1 MARIR
6 DALVDLNPWWKGE
19 FSLEYRDREAYREV
33 EKFIAL
39 PQIIAFTGLRRVGKT
54 TLMLK
59 IVQDAIK
66 DGLDPRAILYFSF
79 DEFRESQIRDVLR
92 EYETLMSTDLSS
104 GRHLLLLDEIQKLA
118 GWEDQ
123 LKALYDRLRKTLKVI
138 ISGSESLFIRKGSRE
153 TLAGRLFEF
162 TILPLSFREYLNFR
176 EVKFEPLE
184 LHEKE
189 LSRHFDEFLLTEGFP
204 ELVGFKD
211 KTVLRKYLRES
222 IVEKVIFRDLP
233 TLLGVRDVSSLESVL
248 NVLMD
253 EPGQLVELSELAGEL
268 KLSRQTL
275 SNYLTYL
282 EQCFLVR
289 KLYNYSKGRRK
300 VERKLKKYYPTIVS
314 VDLLFR
320 NDESSKSR
328 IFEWALI
335 NQLRAEFFWRDP
347 YKNEVD
353 AVLTNGKTVPL
364 EIKYGRTNLRGLRAF
379 MKRFDINNAFAVSR
393 DREETIESNGRTISV
408 IPAFKFMLKRADT
421 IKV

>member
-1 MARIR
+1 MAKIR

-39 PQIIAFTGLRRVGKT
+39 PQIIAF
-54 TLMLK
+54 
-59 IVQDAIK
+59 
-66 DGLDPRAILYFSF
+66 
-79 DEFRESQIRDVLR
+79 
-92 EYETLMSTDLSS
+92 TDLSS

-211 KTVLRKYLRES
+211 KTVLRKYLRE
-222 IVEKVIFRDLP
+222 R
-233 TLLGVRDVSSLESVL
+233 
-248 NVLMD
+248 
-253 EPGQLVELSELAGEL
+253 
-268 KLSRQTL
+268 
-275 SNYLTYL
+275 
-282 EQCFLVR
+282 
-289 KLYNYSKGRRK
+289 
-300 VERKLKKYYPTIVS
+300 
-314 VDLLFR
+314 
-320 NDESSKSR
+320 
-328 IFEWALI
+328 
-335 NQLRAEFFWRDP
+335 
-347 YKNEVD
+347 
-353 AVLTNGKTVPL
+353 
-364 EIKYGRTNLRGLRAF
+364 
-379 MKRFDINNAFAVSR
+379 
-393 DREETIESNGRTISV
+393 
-408 IPAFKFMLKRADT
+408 
-421 IKV
+421 

>member
-1 MARIR
+1 
-6 DALVDLNPWWKGE
+6 
-19 FSLEYRDREAYREV
+19 
-33 EKFIAL
+33 
-39 PQIIAFTGLRRVGKT
+39 
-54 TLMLK
+54 MLK
-59 IVQDAIK
+59 IAQDTIE
-66 DGLDPRAILYFSF
+66 DGLDPRAVLYFSF

-92 EYETLMSTDLSS
+92 EYETLMPTDLGS
-104 GRHLLLLDEIQKLA
+104 GRHLLLLDEIQKLP

-162 TILPLSFREYLNFR
+162 TIRPLSFREYLNFR

-189 LSRHFDEFLLTEGFP
+189 LSRHFDEFLLIEGFP
-204 ELVGFKD
+204 ELVGLKD

-222 IVEKVIFRDLP
+222 IVEKVVFGDLP
-233 TLLGVRDVSSLESVL
+233 TLLGVRDVSSLESLL

-320 NDESSKSR
+320 NDELSKSR
-328 IFEWALI
+328 IFE
-335 NQLRAEFFWRDP
+335 
-347 YKNEVD
+347 
-353 AVLTNGKTVPL
+353 
-364 EIKYGRTNLRGLRAF
+364 
-379 MKRFDINNAFAVSR
+379 
-393 DREETIESNGRTISV
+393 
-408 IPAFKFMLKRADT
+408 
-421 IKV
+421 

>member
-1 MARIR
+1 MAKIR

-364 EIKYGRTNLRGLRAF
+364 EIKYGRTNLHGLRAF